1 MAAAVDEAHKHGKR
15 VCTHARAKESVKLS
29 IIHGVDVIFHASY
42 IDDEGMDL
50 LEKAKD
56 RVVVAPA
63 INWLYAT
70 RKKKNTPT
78 FDTPLADG

>member
-1 MAAAVDEAHKHGKR
+1 
-15 VCTHARAKESVKLS
+15 VKLS

-56 RVVVAPA
+56 RVIVVPA

-70 RKKKNTPT
+70 RE
-78 FDTPLADG
+78 